1 MTGFPGFSSDKKQAI
16 ALPAEFFT
24 HLLAEIDDL
33 EELKLTLYI
42 FWLMAHQEG
51 RIKFV
56 RLIDLS
62 HDEQLLDALGGA
74 EVDRTAILRAAL
86 RKAVQRGS
94 LLASK
99 PADAWDDQVLFLIHS
114 KEGEAALAA
123 LAKGDWH
130 PDLAH
135 SQEITLAVERPNIF
149 TLYEQHI
156 GALTPMISEMLQE
169 AERMYPAGWI
179 EDAFR
184 AAVKNNVRRWNYVEA
199 ILKRWHE
206 EGRSEE
212 DRRSDQS
219 DRKKYIQGQYGDL
232 IEH

>member
-1 MTGFPGFSSDKKQAI
+1 MTNFSGFSSDQKHAI
-16 ALPAEFFT
+16 TLPGEIFT

-33 EELKLTLYI
+33 SELKLTLYL
-42 FWLMAHQEG
+42 FWFFSRQEG

-56 RLIDLS
+56 RFMDLS
-62 HDEQLLDALGGA
+62 RDEQLLNALGGA
-74 EVDRTAILRAAL
+74 GADRAAILVAAL
-86 RKAVQRGS
+86 RKAVQRGT

-99 PADAWDDQVLFLIHS
+99 PADTWDDNVIFLSHS
-114 KEGEAALAA
+114 KEGEAALTA
-123 LAKGDWH
+123 LAIGDWN
-130 PDLAH
+130 PDL
-135 SQEITLAVERPNIF
+135 SPQKEIQLAEARPNIF

-169 AERMYPAGWI
+169 AERAYPAGWI

-184 AAVKNNVRRWNYVEA
+184 AAVRNNVRRWNYIEA